1 MMTIIL
7 GEVDGR
13 VVDGGAL
20 AYSISLVFYDV
31 GEIF

>member
-1 MMTIIL
+1 MTIVL
-7 GEVDGR
+7 RELDGR

-20 AYSISLVFYDV
+20 AYSISLVFEDV